1 MHCAVEGITLMPL
14 GLALHRLALMAL
26 FCTFEPLN
34 VLVFVCVPECIFVRD
49 VCDTVSLLRYVG
61 LQTPYINC
69 ALSLS
74 PPSTTQAK
82 ELHSAKPKGSQ

>member
-49 VCDTVSLLRYVG
+49 VCDTVSLLCSVPLNR
-61 LQTPYINC
+61 
-69 ALSLS
+69 
-74 PPSTTQAK
+74 
-82 ELHSAKPKGSQ
+82 